1 MYNHMMLKL
10 LQHTL
15 SKSVAISGIGLHT
28 GLKSNIVIKPAKE
41 DQGIVFVRTDIKKN
55 NKIKA
60 NYKNVSSAKLCTTLE
75 NESGVKVSTVEH
87 LLAALYIYDIDNAVI
102 EIDAA
107 EVPIMDGS
115 AKDFLSELANVEL
128 KSQNKK
134 RRYLKVESQ
143 VDLVDNDKTISIEPS
158 NLSFNVKFQLNYDN
172 KIIGKQKNSVNFNLD
187 NLEDIYCSRT
197 FCLFEDIKKIKK
209 IGLAK
214 GGSLENAV
222 VIDKNKVLNDGGL
235 RNKNEFVNHKILD
248 LAGDFLLSG
257 FRVLGKVKC
266 YQGGHKL
273 TNNFLRKLIKTKTAF
288 SITEFKDLH
297 IPKKINSIQSL
308 KIAVNA

>member
-1 MYNHMMLKL
+1 MYKPLMLKIY
-10 LQHTL
+10 QQTL
-15 SKSVAISGIGLHT
+15 SKSVTFSGIGLHT
-28 GLKSNIVIKPAKE
+28 GLKTNIEVKPAKE
-41 DQGIVFVRTDIKKN
+41 DQGIVFVRTDLKKN

-60 NYKNVSSAKLCTTLE
+60 HYKNVSSARLCTTLE

-288 SITEFKDLH
+288 SIAEFKDLH
-297 IPKKINSIQSL
+297 IPKKINSNQSL